1 MSKNDRNLT
10 NGKKTHLYTKGQL
23 AALVSPRTREVFET
37 LLKDGPMSVGQLQNS
52 LDFQSK
58 TLYYQVRKLVNA
70 GLVVSTQ
77 PEDGAELFRTVAQAF
92 SIPPGYQGA
101 AYERLAAKGVAS
113 IMRKQTRRFR
123 AAAEASQKDPQIIDR
138 LYLRTASL
146 KLSKPRFDKMNAE
159 ISDLVA
165 RYGAKPDQSEPA
177 VELVL
182 VVAPRGANSH

>member
-1 MSKNDRNLT
+1 MSKNARNLT
-10 NGKKTHLYTKGQL
+10 KGKKTHLYTKGQL

-101 AYERLAAKGVAS
+101 AYERLAAKGVVS
-113 IMRKQTRRFR
+113 IMRKQARLFV
-123 AAAEASQKDPQIIDR
+123 AAAEASQKNPELVDR

-146 KLSKPRFDKMNAE
+146 KLSKTCFDKLNAE
-159 ISDLVA
+159 ISNLVLSYA
-165 RYGAKPDQSEPA
+165 DKPDLGAPP
-177 VELVL
+177 VEFVM
-182 VVAPRGANSH
+182 VVAPRDS